1 MIRAPRS
8 AFTPEALSTFE
19 QTMDEVWKELLA
31 DDAVSPLKRDGLA
44 VKARCRSMRTRLAR
58 KLISFASSGWSPVQ
72 IKQLL
77 LRTLRNE
84 RRETSDLTLARPS
97 GTDRARAKMPQ
108 SARKRYRPRRPAAGR
123 GPFRKFLRLKRL
135 CACAGN

>member
-1 MIRAPRS
+1 MGMTRAPRS

-31 DDAVSPLKRDGLA
+31 DDAVSPSSLDAGQ
-44 VKARCRSMRTRLAR
+44 MRTRLAR
-58 KLISFASSGWSPVQ
+58 KLITFASSGWSSAQ

-84 RRETSDLTLARPS
+84 RRKGSRSHSRATSRHT
-97 GTDRARAKMPQ
+97 
-108 SARKRYRPRRPAAGR
+108 
-123 GPFRKFLRLKRL
+123 
-135 CACAGN
+135 

>member
-31 DDAVSPLKRDGLA
+31 DDVVSPLKRD
-44 VKARCRSMRTRLAR
+44 AREMRTRLAR
-58 KLISFASSGWSPVQ
+58 KLITFASSGWSPAQ

-84 RRETSDLTLARPS
+84 RRKVGDLTLERTAETNATRS
-97 GTDRARAKMPQ
+97 DSRQ
-108 SARKRYRPRRPAAGR
+108 DAAER
-123 GPFRKFLRLKRL
+123 T
-135 CACAGN
+135 

>member
-1 MIRAPRS
+1 MTRSPRF

-31 DDAVSPLKRDGLA
+31 NEAVSPLKRDAGQ
-44 VKARCRSMRTRLAR
+44 MRTRLAR

-77 LRTLRNE
+77 LRALRNE
-84 RRETSDLTLARPS
+84 RGEMSDLTFARPS
-97 GTDRARAKMPQ
+97 GTNATGSRSRQD
-108 SARKRYRPRRPAAGR
+108 AAER
-123 GPFRKFLRLKRL
+123 T
-135 CACAGN
+135 

>member
-1 MIRAPRS
+1 MTRAPRS

-31 DDAVSPLKRDGLA
+31 DDAVSPLKRDAGQ
-44 VKARCRSMRTRLAR
+44 MRTRLAR
-58 KLISFASSGWSPVQ
+58 KLITFASSGWSPVQ

-84 RRETSDLTLARPS
+84 RRKVSEPALERTAGTSATRS
-97 GTDRARAKMPQ
+97 GSRQDATERT
-108 SARKRYRPRRPAAGR
+108 
-123 GPFRKFLRLKRL
+123 
-135 CACAGN
+135 

>member
-1 MIRAPRS
+1 MTRAPRS

-31 DDAVSPLKRDGLA
+31 DDAVSPLKRDAGHLRA
-44 VKARCRSMRTRLAR
+44 TLAR
-58 KLISFASSGWSPVQ
+58 KLIAFASSGWSPVQ

-84 RRETSDLTLARPS
+84 RRKMSDLS
-97 GTDRARAKMPQ
+97 
-108 SARKRYRPRRPAAGR
+108 
-123 GPFRKFLRLKRL
+123 
-135 CACAGN
+135 